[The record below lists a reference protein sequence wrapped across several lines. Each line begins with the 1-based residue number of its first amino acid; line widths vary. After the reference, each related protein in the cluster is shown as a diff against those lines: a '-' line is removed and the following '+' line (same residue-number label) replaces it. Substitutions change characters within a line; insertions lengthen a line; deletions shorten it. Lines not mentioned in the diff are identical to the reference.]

1 MTDFCKIFNIYS
13 TEFDPNENPNSEQI
27 KRANASK
34 TNRSSCSYL
43 LKYSYSGINQDF
55 SKTYVRITIK
65 IPQLKTGLNW
75 RKFTREAKNGLT
87 TKATY
92 HGTYVPI
99 YLLLLLLIF
108 YI

>member
-1 MTDFCKIFNIYS
+1 MTDFSKVFNIYS
-13 TEFDPNENPNSEQI
+13 TESDPDENPNSEQI

-34 TNRSSCSYL
+34 TNGSPCSYL
-43 LKYSYSGINQDF
+43 LQYSFSGINQDF

-75 RKFTREAKNGLT
+75 RKLTREAKNGLT

-92 HGTYVPI
+92 HGAYVPI

>member
-1 MTDFCKIFNIYS
+1 MLVRRIEVHVLI
-13 TEFDPNENPNSEQI
+13 
-27 KRANASK
+27 
-34 TNRSSCSYL
+34 L